1 MKNVSNPFYFLH
13 IPKTAGTS
21 LSTFLE
27 TNYRTEKWL
36 KAYDIEEL
44 LTFSPEEI
52 NSYQCFHGHFGTL
65 LFSLLNKPVTTITM
79 LRAPVDHL
87 ISLIYF
93 SKKWLSE
100 SPEIDDN
107 FSDEEVKFNNLLQ
120 NRSLEEILDSPKFKI
135 YLSNLQSR
143 YLGCELNLDNVR
155 NAPLKF
161 LEVLTQQ
168 EKDMDMV
175 VAKAKE
181 RLDQMAIVGIT
192 ERFNDSCDLI
202 CDFLNIKPP
211 KIYPQLNVTPKQY
224 KVKTS
229 DEISPELANKIR
241 EINKYD
247 IEVYEYGKKIFE
259 RQMKIV
265 QEKKA
270 KIPSSL
276 IPWFSKLFQ
285 R

>member
-1 MKNVSNPFYFLH
+1 MH

-27 TNYRTEKWL
+27 THYRKGKWL
-36 KAYDIEEL
+36 KADEIKDL
-44 LTFSPEEI
+44 LTFSQEEI

-65 LFSLLNKPVTTITM
+65 LFSLLNKPITTITM
-79 LRAPVDHL
+79 LRDPLDQL
-87 ISLIYF
+87 ISHIYF
-93 SKKWLSE
+93 SKKLLYE
-100 SPEIDDN
+100 HKVFYEHL
-107 FSDEEVKFNNLLQ
+107 SDEELNLKNLLE
-120 NRSLEEILDSPKFKI
+120 NSSLEEIVENPILNMH
-135 YLSNLQSR
+135 LSNLQSR

-161 LEVLTQQ
+161 PDVLTQQ
-168 EKDMDMV
+168 EKDMDMI

-229 DEISPELANKIR
+229 NNISPELANKIR

-247 IEVYEYGKKIFE
+247 MGVYEYGKKIFE
-259 RQMKIV
+259 NQMEIFE
-265 QEKKA
+265 EKKA
-270 KIPSSL
+270 NNSSSL
-276 IPWFSKLFQ
+276 IPWISKLFQ